1 MFLQMIKVNVLT
13 EYKSPN
19 SAAFNLPLIAY
30 KHDLKFLE
38 VDMKIM
44 YKITNHIFD
53 CDVLFVNSKFFRKD
67 WSENGDKV
75 FSFLDNAQSKV
86 DYIVWFDVTDST
98 GTCQFQVLPYVD
110 KYYKSQLLKNKELY
124 SKKMYGSRIYTDYYH
139 NVNSVIDQYPLYS
152 ETITESKYFD
162 KLRVSWNSGLGHY
175 SQSLIGDLR
184 KKIYRNYGK
193 MLSATIPH
201 SWTPPDVNR
210 KINLS
215 ARFGIS
221 YSRQTVRY
229 QREKIREIL
238 PGISNL
244 LKLTRKKYFSEL
256 ENSKIM
262 IAPFGFG
269 EITLREFEGF
279 ITGCLILKPN
289 MQHIETWP
297 NFYIP
302 DETIIEH
309 DWDLTDLITK
319 LEDCYSN
326 YDKYIDIAHNGQRL
340 YEKHVNPITGS
351 ELFSQRIIDIL
362 SDIKE

>member
-1 MFLQMIKVNVLT
+1 MIKVNVLT

-19 SAAFNLPLIAY
+19 SAAFNLPLLSY
-30 KHDLKFLE
+30 KHDLINSGIVVK
-38 VDMKIM
+38 MI
-44 YKITNHIFD
+44 YKITDHIFD
-53 CDVLFVNSKFFRKD
+53 CDILFVNSKFFRKD
-67 WSENGDKV
+67 WSEDGDKV
-75 FSFLDNAQSKV
+75 FSFLDNAQDKV
-86 DYIVWFDVTDST
+86 NHVVWFDVTDST

-110 KYYKSQLLKNKELY
+110 KYYKSQLLKNRDLY

-139 NVNSVIDQYPLYS
+139 NVNSIVDQEPLYS
-152 ETITESKYFD
+152 ETIAKSEYFD

-175 SQSLIGDLR
+175 SQSLIGDIR
-184 KKIYRNYGK
+184 KKIYRNSGK
-193 MLSATIPH
+193 MLSAKISH
-201 SWTPPDVNR
+201 SWTFPDGNR

-238 PGISNL
+238 PEISNL
-244 LKLTRKKYFSEL
+244 PKLTRKKYFSEL

-309 DWDLTDLITK
+309 DWDLSDFMAK
-319 LEDCYSN
+319 LEDCYTR
-326 YDKYIDIAHNGQRL
+326 YDEYIDIARNGQDL
-340 YEKHVNPITGS
+340 YKEYVDPVTGS
-351 ELFSQRIIDIL
+351 EYFVERISGILVDI
-362 SDIKE
+362 

>member
-1 MFLQMIKVNVLT
+1 MIKVNVLT

-19 SAAFNLPLIAY
+19 SAAFNLPLLSY
-30 KHDLKFLE
+30 KHDLINSDIAVE
-38 VDMKIM
+38 IM
-44 YKITNHIFD
+44 YKITDHIFD

-67 WSENGDKV
+67 WSEDGDKV
-75 FSFLDNAQSKV
+75 FSFLEKAHTKINYV
-86 DYIVWFDVTDST
+86 VWFDVTDST

-110 KYYKSQLLKNKELY
+110 KYYKSQLLKNRELY

-139 NVNSVIDQYPLYS
+139 NLNSVIDQEPLYS
-152 ETITESKYFD
+152 EAITESKYFD

-175 SQSLIGDLR
+175 SQSLIGDIR
-184 KKIYRNYGK
+184 KKIYRNSGK
-193 MLSATIPH
+193 LLSAKIPH
-201 SWTPPDVNR
+201 SWASPDRNR
-210 KINLS
+210 KINSS

-238 PGISNL
+238 PEISSL
-244 LKLTRKKYFSEL
+244 PKLTRKKYFSEL
-256 ENSKIM
+256 VNSKIM

-309 DWDLTDLITK
+309 DWDLSDLVSK
-319 LEDCYSN
+319 LEDCYDN
-326 YDKYIDIAHNGQRL
+326 YDNYVDVAITAQNLYKKYVD
-340 YEKHVNPITGS
+340 PTSGS
-351 ELFSQRIIDIL
+351 ELFVQRMDTILEDIMN
-362 SDIKE
+362 